1 MTRSKLKLWVPA
13 IIVVAIVGAIFG
25 YLGYNAIPLTKE
37 HVIGTWHAVDGET
50 GTATFNADGTFEL
63 QGMSL
68 NPVTSYDAAGEFYA
82 TGTWQLIEREGHDSR
97 LSVHVDSFGE
107 TQGKAVPDAGS
118 IPIWV
123 SSVVRNWQR
132 ALYFSDGEEVHTLV
146 MVKD

>member
-1 MTRSKLKLWVPA
+1 MTRSKLKRWIPV

-37 HVIGTWHAVDGET
+37 HMIGTWHAVDGET

-63 QGMSL
+63 RDMSF
-68 NPVTSYDAAGEFYA
+68 NPAAGRPANDTFYA
-82 TGTWQLIEREGHDSR
+82 TGTWEIGARGGQQTMLELTFADYEERPG
-97 LSVHVDSFGE
+97 FAAQGE
-107 TQGKAVPDAGS
+107 EINGMT
-118 IPIWV
+118 IHT
-123 SSVVRNWQR
+123 VVRNWQR